1 MHFERQAAATKIKA
15 KQNRKP
21 FTTSVLSCRLDRMP
35 KQLILDTRTR
45 RSLQKE
51 EFSTRLT
58 SREKSD
64 GCKGFKD
71 EVRDISGRNAVR
83 AMGSALGKACEMHLS
98 SSVTQGWLEWWVFFT
113 FFFACLFVC
122 LQKIFLFSSIF
133 FRGGTASWLPPTSAR
148 QREDE
153 RLGSMGGGLEECMK
167 RNGKLSVQ

>member
-1 MHFERQAAATKIKA
+1 
-15 KQNRKP
+15 
-21 FTTSVLSCRLDRMP
+21 MP

-98 SSVTQGWLEWWVFFT
+98 SSVTQGWLEWWVFF
-113 FFFACLFVC
+113 FYFLFCLFVC
-122 LQKIFLFSSIF
+122 LFAENLPFLIYIFQRRYSILAASNLSSSK
-133 FRGGTASWLPPTSAR
+133 GG
-148 QREDE
+148 
-153 RLGSMGGGLEECMK
+153 
-167 RNGKLSVQ
+167 

>member
-98 SSVTQGWLEWWVFFT
+98 SSVTQGWLEWWVFFFFT
-113 FFFACLFVC
+113 FFLLVCLFVC
-122 LQKIFLFSSIF
+122 RKSSFSHLYFSEEVQHPGCLQPQLVKG
-133 FRGGTASWLPPTSAR
+133 R
-148 QREDE
+148 
-153 RLGSMGGGLEECMK
+153 MK
-167 RNGKLSVQ
+167 GWETWEAVWRNA

>member
-98 SSVTQGWLEWWVFFT
+98 SSVTQGWLEWWGFFFYF

-122 LQKIFLFSSIF
+122 LQKIPFLIYIFQRRYSILAASNLSSSK
-133 FRGGTASWLPPTSAR
+133 GG
-148 QREDE
+148 
-153 RLGSMGGGLEECMK
+153 
-167 RNGKLSVQ
+167 